1 MGGKLYTCLNSPIH
15 VSNFYCILQALGTF
29 FFILTVQS
37 IALRFTSFSNPD
49 VDLNAP
55 GSFGGPGALAI
66 GKEHYNEDSSQ
77 LS

>member
-1 MGGKLYTCLNSPIH
+1 MGGKLLIMTSVWLHNPCITVCL
-15 VSNFYCILQALGTF
+15 LQTLGTF

-55 GSFGGPGALAI
+55 GSFGGAGPLSI
-66 GKEHYNEDSSQ
+66 GK
-77 LS
+77 LCVV